1 MASPPPPPP
10 AAAAP
15 ALAAP
20 VDNGEAETIFKVMSN
35 QVRDSQLYT
44 A

>member
-1 MASPPPPPP
+1 MD

-15 ALAAP
+15 PPVMGLAPGAASE
-20 VDNGEAETIFKVMSN
+20 DTENIFKVMSN

>member
-1 MASPPPPPP
+1 MAAPLLPAGAPPPVAPP
-10 AAAAP
+10 
-15 ALAAP
+15 
-20 VDNGEAETIFKVMSN
+20 GKEAEPETIFKVMSN

>member
-1 MASPPPPPP
+1 MAMDA

-15 ALAAP
+15 AMLAPGAAAAQEGTE
-20 VDNGEAETIFKVMSN
+20 NIFKVMSN